1 MEILEN
7 IDLNKLIDE
16 LRLRDR
22 KLKQLTGLD
31 KEVKSKVEAVY
42 QLGDQRVKEMQ
53 AKYTREKKMK
63 EKAFQRLD
71 ALRLEIR
78 AIEGQ
83 EITEDI
89 WKDKCKEL
97 FALCK
102 ELQTENENLRA
113 AMQTSSENHMM
124 ERPPHASLSDGPDP
138 GSGPQSEAYAGSQQP

>member
-97 FALCK
+97 
-102 ELQTENENLRA
+102 QTENENLRA
-113 AMQTSSENHMM
+113 AM
-124 ERPPHASLSDGPDP
+124 
-138 GSGPQSEAYAGSQQP
+138 